1 MRCAHRHDQP
11 IWDGVARYHDG
22 MPIDVVKR
30 EFLDLEMAVFDNL
43 PKRLLGLPARSPG
56 ETTMEA
62 FTKTV
67 PFDAAEFLDSPHA
80 VVVFLADA
88 FASGDASE
96 IADALAVADRGGV
109 AMEYRPA
116 TTGGY

>member
-1 MRCAHRHDQP
+1 MRRAHRYDQP

-43 PKRLLGLPARSPG
+43 PKRLRDQLN
-56 ETTMEA
+56 EQ
-62 FTKTV
+62 
-67 PFDAAEFLDSPHA
+67 
-80 VVVFLADA
+80 
-88 FASGDASE
+88 
-96 IADALAVADRGGV
+96 GGV